1 MGERGILGIAYNTR
15 LNSLIESLRAPEGC
29 EAIYYLRLLR
39 SLRSLAMTAW
49 FLGAL
54 FFSSCTPIPK
64 FIILHDPLT
73 LDEHLSLGLSYELK
87 EEFDYAI
94 EEYSKAL
101 KVAKKDYRPLF
112 YLGNVY
118 YKKREYGLA
127 ESYYRKAL
135 RKTSEEGDIHNNLA
149 WVYIDT
155 AKLEEAE
162 KEVNIAL
169 KIKRDPYY
177 MDTLANIYAK
187 MGMYEKAIEVLQE
200 AISITPPGDTDL
212 LNNEHRLLGDLY
224 ERLNSSRNKPD

>member
-1 MGERGILGIAYNTR
+1 MGEGRILGIAYNTR
-15 LNSLIESLRAPEGC
+15 LKFL
-29 EAIYYLRLLR
+29 
-39 SLRSLAMTAW
+39 TACYA

-64 FIILHDPLT
+64 IIILHDPLT
-73 LDEHLSLGLSYELK
+73 VDEHLSLGLSYELK

-101 KVAKKDYRPLF
+101 KAAKKDYRPLF

-118 YKKREYGLA
+118 YKKKEHGLA

-135 RKTSEEGDIHNNLA
+135 RKTSDKGDIHNNLA

-155 AKLEEAE
+155 AKFEEAE
-162 KEVNIAL
+162 KEVNRAL

-200 AISITPPGDTDL
+200 AVNITPPGDTDL
-212 LNNEHRLLGDLY
+212 INNEHKLLGDLY
-224 ERLNSSRNKPD
+224 EKLNNSRNKPD